1 MNNSENNNLMP
12 NGVVPNNGVQ
22 PNTPPTSNPVAE
34 PVAPVAAP
42 SVSVAPTAPVTTNKD
57 DMELLEVAPPTV
69 TPPHAPAAPA
79 DDNGDSRILK
89 PVVESL
95 EEEVVEKKEEVVTP
109 QISVSESM
117 SNNIIAAKEKA
128 AMENRN
134 MKEVKIEYKEPGFFR
149 KFGLVLIIGSLI
161 AVVFFLPD
169 ISRLISEYQTQKSPV
184 EEPVEEKVVDGRL
197 TCEKSDNDEVYDYI
211 YSYDFTYE
219 KSQMTSMNYEIT
231 TKGNV
236 STDVEDL
243 TAKYNNCKLLSDEIT
258 KSNIGTSVSCDLIG
272 ATYKTS
278 FSIDYDVYD
287 DSVASPIFKKYKTN
301 IPLYEYNQY
310 IDDIEA
316 SLKKEGYTCDRLS
329 SK

>member
-12 NGVVPNNGVQ
+12 NGVVPNNGVE
-22 PNTPPTSNPVAE
+22 PNVTPNPVAE

-42 SVSVAPTAPVTTNKD
+42 SVAPPVAPAPPVTTNKD

-69 TPPHAPAAPA
+69 APPVAASTA
-79 DDNGDSRILK
+79 TEGEESRILK

-117 SNNIIAAKEKA
+117 SNNIIAAKEKTA
-128 AMENRN
+128 LENRN

-149 KFGLVLIIGSLI
+149 KAGLLIMIVSLV

-169 ISRLISEYQTQKSPV
+169 ISKFISDYQSKSAPV
-184 EEPVEEKVVDGRL
+184 QEVTEEKIIDGRL
-197 TCEKSDNDEVYDYI
+197 TCEMADNDKTYDYI
-211 YSYDFTYE
+211 YSYDFSFT
-219 KSQMTSMNYEIT
+219 KSQINSMNYEVT

-243 TAKYNNCKLLSDEIT
+243 TAKYNNCKLLSDEFGKT
-258 KSNIGTSVSCDLIG
+258 TIGTSISCDLIG

-278 FSIDYDVYD
+278 YSIDYTEYD
-287 DSVASPIFKKYKTN
+287 DSIAAPIFKKYNTS
-301 IPLYEYNQY
+301 IPTYEYNQY

-316 SLKKEGYTCDRLS
+316 QLEKEGFACDRLS